1 MSHAIR
7 SASRRD
13 NAGTGAGAGAGAGGG
28 AKPSP
33 PSREVDEALRAQII
47 QNAPAVDPAVEHSI
61 RSWRVRRTANAQCI
75 DSADSTP
82 PNETHTTP
90 PKETRTTPPLESEF
104 LSEGI
109 SSFVAVEP
117 TVRTVSLQKSLSLN

>member
-13 NAGTGAGAGAGAGGG
+13 NARAGAGAGAGGG

-90 PKETRTTPPLESEF
+90 PKETSTTPPLESEF